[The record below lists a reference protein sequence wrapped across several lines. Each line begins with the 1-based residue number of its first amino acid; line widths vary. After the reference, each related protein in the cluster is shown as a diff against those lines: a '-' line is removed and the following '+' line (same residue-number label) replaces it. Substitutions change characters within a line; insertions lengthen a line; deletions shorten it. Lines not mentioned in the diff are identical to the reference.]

1 MASLL
6 DTQARLTGYLRA
18 SNANLAIARGMVSW
32 AIATAFSAGGTDTQG
47 YIDTV
52 ALASFLSSSSGDTL
66 TAKCADYGVYRLWA
80 TSAYGPVIFSRSS
93 YDAQNSYT
101 IPAGT
106 QVQAMGVPG
115 VPAAV
120 YQTAAQAT
128 IPVGAL
134 QSNQVTAT
142 ALIPGTAGNAN
153 TGMVTVLPQPPQ
165 GVTGVTNPAPMSYGV
180 DAESDG
186 FLLSRTIALLA
197 PANSQYAVQ
206 GAIKT
211 GVSGVFAVAI
221 YDPTVDGGTG
231 AGLGVYSAYVGD
243 SLGNLT
249 SGMTQSAYSAIAT
262 TGMLGL
268 TPHVIPFGVVT
279 QAVAVTLT
287 VLPTATFGAVS
298 SAVASAITTWVQNL
312 PPGTPLRPF
321 DLINVCE
328 GAPGYTGF
336 SQIAG
341 IADLVVTTPSAPV
354 AANAYQ
360 LLRLSGSVTVT
371 QGPL

>member
-1 MASLL
+1 VASLL

-18 SNANLAIARGMVSW
+18 SNANLAVARGMVSW

-52 ALASFLSSSSGDTL
+52 ALSSFLSGATGDTL

-93 YDAQNSYT
+93 YDNQNSYT

-106 QVQAMGVPG
+106 EVQAIGVPG

-120 YQTAAQAT
+120 YQTTAQAT
-128 IPVGAL
+128 IPAGAL

-142 ALIPGTAGNAN
+142 ALLPGTAGNAN
-153 TGMVTVLPQPPQ
+153 TGTVTVLPQPPQ
-165 GVTGVTNPAPMSYGV
+165 GVTGVTNPAQMSFGV

-186 FLLSRTIALLA
+186 FLLSRTLALLA
-197 PANSQYAVQ
+197 PANSNYAVQ

-211 GVSGVFAVAI
+211 GVTGVFAVAI
-221 YDPTVDGGTG
+221 YDPTTDGGAG
-231 AGLGVYSAYVGD
+231 AGLGTYSAYVGD

-268 TPHVIPFGVVT
+268 TPHVIPFGIIT

-298 SAVASAITTWVQNL
+298 SAVAAAITRWVQNL

-328 GAPGYTGF
+328 GAAGYTGY

-341 IADLVVTTPSAPV
+341 IADLVVTTPAAPV
-354 AANAYQ
+354 SANQYQ
-360 LLRLSGSVTVT
+360 MIRLSGSVTVNVGT
-371 QGPL
+371 L